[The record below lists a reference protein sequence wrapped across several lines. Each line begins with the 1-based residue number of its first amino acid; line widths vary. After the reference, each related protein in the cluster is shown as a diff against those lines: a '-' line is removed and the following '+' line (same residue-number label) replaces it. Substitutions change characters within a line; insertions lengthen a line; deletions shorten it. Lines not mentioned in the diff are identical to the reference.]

1 MDITRRVMFYL
12 VGVFRTSSPGD
23 SILSNPE
30 KTALR
35 MLEEKPACREILP
48 QRTGSLN
55 IERLL
60 LRWLGGITDLMGMS
74 LSKLWELMMDREAWR
89 ATVHGVTK
97 SRMRLSIWTE
107 LNWIKENQ
115 IYQVKEFSA
124 FLYMGRYKSPGSWNY
139 SFHMHVSYPGA
150 SILCFFFFFY
160 ILSSPGPPCREW
172 LNNVMAV
179 RLQVVFSCP

>member
-1 MDITRRVMFYL
+1 MDITGRVMFYL

-35 MLEEKPACREILP
+35 MLEEEPACREILP
-48 QRTGSLN
+48 QRAGSLN

-97 SRMRLSIWTE
+97 SRMRLSI
-107 LNWIKENQ
+107 
-115 IYQVKEFSA
+115 
-124 FLYMGRYKSPGSWNY
+124 
-139 SFHMHVSYPGA
+139 
-150 SILCFFFFFY
+150 
-160 ILSSPGPPCREW
+160 
-172 LNNVMAV
+172 
-179 RLQVVFSCP
+179 